1 MDIDIVFK
9 IAIIGVITAI
19 INQILKMSGKEEFTT
34 LVTLAAVVIV
44 LFNIVSMVAELFST
58 IKSIFN
64 MY

>member
-9 IAIIGVITAI
+9 IAVVGIVTAI

-34 LVTLAAVVIV
+34 LVTLSAVVIV
-44 LFNIVSMVAELFST
+44 LFSIVSMVSDLFST
-58 IKSIFN
+58 IKTIFD

>member
-34 LVTLAAVVIV
+34 LVTLSAVVIV

>member
-1 MDIDIVFK
+1 MDIDVVFK

-34 LVTLAAVVIV
+34 LVTLSAVVNV

-58 IKSIFN
+58 IKTIFN

>member
-9 IAIIGVITAI
+9 IAVIGIITAV

-34 LVTLAAVVIV
+34 LVSLTAVMIV
-44 LFNIVSMVAELFST
+44 LFYIVSMVADLFST

>member
-1 MDIDIVFK
+1 MDIDVVFK

-34 LVTLAAVVIV
+34 LVTLSAVVIV

-58 IKSIFN
+58 IKTIFN

>member
-9 IAIIGVITAI
+9 IAVIGIITAV

-34 LVTLAAVVIV
+34 LVSLTAVMIV
-44 LFNIVSMVAELFST
+44 LFTIVSMVSELLTT
-58 IKSIFN
+58 IKTIFN

>member
-34 LVTLAAVVIV
+34 LVTLSAVVIV
-44 LFNIVSMVAELFST
+44 LFNIVSMVAELFTT
-58 IKSIFN
+58 IR
-64 MY
+64 

>member
-9 IAIIGVITAI
+9 IAVIGIITAV
-19 INQILKMSGKEEFTT
+19 INQILKMSGREEFTT
-34 LVTLAAVVIV
+34 LVSLTAVMIV
-44 LFNIVSMVAELFST
+44 LFYIVSMVSELFTT

>member
-1 MDIDIVFK
+1 MDIDIIFK
-9 IAIIGVITAI
+9 IAVVGIITAI

-34 LVTLAAVVIV
+34 LVTLSAVVVV
-44 LFNIVSMVAELFST
+44 LFNIVSMVSELFTT

>member
-34 LVTLAAVVIV
+34 LVTLSAVVIV
-44 LFNIVSMVAELFST
+44 LFNIVSMVAELFTT